1 MKMEENSRVQGRKQ
15 GFERKLAIYA
25 VAGGAV
31 LAWPGSVPA
40 EVIYSGLLNKTLPEI
55 SANFS
60 FVGSY
65 DLQVGGTKQFTV
77 AVDGSS
83 SSVVAGIVPSGSN
96 FVLSSDQTSG
106 ALGIASPFGAGSSI
120 GANASI
126 VGNIFKPGNR
136 TVSAPAPGYYGLMFD
151 WSANHD
157 HYLYGWVQLADFRTI
172 DFYPPP
178 ELLPPG
184 IDPEQFKQTVPA
196 LTLVDWAYQ
205 NDPDVA
211 IGAGEGRAASVPEPS
226 TLSLLAMGALG
237 LAAWRSRKQD
247 GKTS

>member
-1 MKMEENSRVQGRKQ
+1 MKMEENSRGQGRKQ

-55 SANFS
+55 SANLGI
-60 FVGSY
+60 VGSY
-65 DLQVGGTKQFTV
+65 DLQTGGTKQFTV
-77 AVDGSS
+77 AISGGSGQ
-83 SSVVAGIVPSGSN
+83 VMAGIVPSGSN
-96 FVLSSDQTSG
+96 SVLSSDKASG

-120 GANASI
+120 GANAYF
-126 VGNIFKPGNR
+126 VGNMFKSGDR
-136 TVSAPAPGYYGLMFD
+136 TASAPAPGYYGLLFD

-157 HYLYGWVQLADFRTI
+157 HYFYGWVLLADFRTI

-178 ELLPPG
+178 EMLPPG
-184 IDPEQFKQTVPA
+184 IDPEQLKQTMPA
-196 LTLVDWAYQ
+196 FTLVDWAYQ
-205 NDPDVA
+205 NEQDVA

-247 GKTS
+247 GKNS